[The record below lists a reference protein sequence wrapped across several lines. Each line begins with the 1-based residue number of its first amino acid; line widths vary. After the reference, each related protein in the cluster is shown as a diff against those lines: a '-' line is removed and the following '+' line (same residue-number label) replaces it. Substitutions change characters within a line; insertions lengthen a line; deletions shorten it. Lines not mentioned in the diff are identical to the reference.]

1 MASTLHQAFLEQSVR
16 ISKLPGSTTLVLW
29 WRGVLDA
36 KEAGGKVVYISALY
50 QFYVGYIGI
59 ARVSSAFVELRARTD
74 ELCRL
79 YSISILIDTDGS
91 ELFLLVAL
99 VDFANCLLIV

>member
-1 MASTLHQAFLEQSVR
+1 VEAIYAVEGSV
-16 ISKLPGSTTLVLW
+16 K
-29 WRGVLDA
+29 GV
-36 KEAGGKVVYISALY
+36 
-50 QFYVGYIGI
+50 
-59 ARVSSAFVELRARTD
+59 ARFSSAFIELRATTD

-99 VDFANCLLIV
+99 VDFVNCLFIV